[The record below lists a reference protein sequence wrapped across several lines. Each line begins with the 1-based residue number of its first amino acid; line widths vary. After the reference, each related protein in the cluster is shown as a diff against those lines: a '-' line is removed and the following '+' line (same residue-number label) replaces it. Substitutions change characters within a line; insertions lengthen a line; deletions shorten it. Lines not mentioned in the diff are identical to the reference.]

1 MKRTLIPAVTLL
13 ALAGAAVAQNSPP
26 GGGDRQMPSVEE
38 RYKMLDANGDG
49 KVSLDEFKAMRGM
62 GMRGGQGG
70 PPPGGPAAGG
80 PQGGNAQGGGPRD
93 MSAMREE
100 RFKAIDANKDGNLS
114 LDEYKAAPMGPRG
127 GMGRGG
133 DQKRG
138 GQ

>member
-1 MKRTLIPAVTLL
+1 MKRILFPAVTLL
-13 ALAGAAVAQNSPP
+13 ALAGAAAAQNAPP
-26 GGGDRQMPSVEE
+26 GGGERQMPSAEE

-49 KVSLDEFKAMRGM
+49 KVSLDEYKNARGM
-62 GMRGGQGG
+62 GMRGG
-70 PPPGGPAAGG
+70 PAAGG
-80 PQGGNAQGGGPRD
+80 QAGGGGNGPGNAQGGAPRD

-100 RFKAIDANKDGNLS
+100 RFKATDTNKDGNLS